1 MIKIFE
7 GMTAI
12 DIAAML
18 TNDGELLR
26 EFSNISEFKANF
38 TELDLGG
45 QQQIISYAETR
56 SRKFAE
62 ALRRISRK
70 AR

>member
-1 MIKIFE
+1 
-7 GMTAI
+7 MTAI

-26 EFSNISEFKANF
+26 EVSNISEFKANF
-38 TELDLGG
+38 TELDPSG